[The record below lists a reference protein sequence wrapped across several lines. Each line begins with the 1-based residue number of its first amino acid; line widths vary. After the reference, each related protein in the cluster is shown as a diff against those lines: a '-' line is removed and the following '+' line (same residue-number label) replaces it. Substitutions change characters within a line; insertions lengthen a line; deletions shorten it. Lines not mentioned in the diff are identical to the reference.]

1 MAQQQI
7 TLAAIQKKLAE
18 LQNDIATLIG
28 EQKIN
33 VNVSVSL
40 TEEHITSF
48 TQLKEE
54 DVIRVSANGS
64 DVKAG
69 TYTVL
74 LVEPEDYDGGLTV
87 YLVGE
92 GWVFFDDLAQA
103 VTVTRVPK

>member
-7 TLAAIQKKLAE
+7 TLATIQKKLAE

-28 EQKIN
+28 EKIN

-74 LVEPEDYDGGLTV
+74 IVEPEDYDGGLTV